1 MRGPVVQRDKE
12 TKANSGEF
20 WSFKQL
26 NSLVMR
32 QIICAGLG
40 IYVDLRI
47 NDAGSIQKF
56 GRLQMTV
63 FKSIAIAS
71 ALVAGTAA
79 TAQERFITIGTGGQT
94 GVYFVVGQSICRLV
108 NRGTADH
115 NLKCTAPSTGGSI
128 ANINAIK
135 AGDMDMGV
143 AQSDWQYHAYN
154 GTSEFEGKQF
164 DKERAVFSVHSEPFT
179 VVARADS
186 GVSSF
191 DELFGKRVNVGNPG
205 SGQRATMDVV
215 LNAMG
220 KSDADF
226 ALASE
231 LKPAEQSAALG
242 DNKVDAIIYTVGH
255 PNGSIQEATSTVD
268 AKLVDVNGPAIDK
281 LVEENPYY
289 AKATIPG
296 GMYANNPDDT
306 ETFGVKATFVTSSDV
321 PDEVVYTVVKAVFDN
336 FDRFKGL
343 HPAFADLK
351 EEDMISAGLSAP
363 LHPGAEK
370 YYKERGWIQ

>member
-1 MRGPVVQRDKE
+1 MKIL
-12 TKANSGEF
+12 K
-20 WSFKQL
+20 
-26 NSLVMR
+26 
-32 QIICAGLG
+32 
-40 IYVDLRI
+40 
-47 NDAGSIQKF
+47 
-56 GRLQMTV
+56 
-63 FKSIAIAS
+63 
-71 ALVAGTAA
+71 TAA
-79 TAQERFITIGTGGQT
+79 FVSAALLAGQTSTAQERFITIGTGGQT

-108 NRGTADH
+108 NRGTAEH

-143 AQSDWQYHAYN
+143 AQSDWQFHAYN
-154 GTSEFEGKQF
+154 GSSQFEGDQF
-164 DKERAVFSVHSEPFT
+164 ENLRAVFSVHGEPFT
-179 VVARADS
+179 VVSRADS
-186 GVSSF
+186 NIATF
-191 DELFGKRVNVGNPG
+191 DDLFGKRVNVGNPG

-215 LNAMG
+215 LDAMG
-220 KSDADF
+220 KSSEDF

-268 AKLVDVNGPAIDK
+268 AKLVNVTGEAIDK
-281 LVEENPYY
+281 LVGDNPYY

-296 GMYANNPDDT
+296 GLYKGNDEDI
-306 ETFGVKATFVTSSDV
+306 ETFGVKATFVTSADV
-321 PDEVVYTVVKAVFDN
+321 ADDVVYTVVKAVFDN

-343 HPAFADLK
+343 HPAFANLT
-351 EEDMISAGLSAP
+351 EEEMIADGLSAP

-370 YYKERGWIQ
+370 YYAERGWMN

>member
-1 MRGPVVQRDKE
+1 MKFLKTV
-12 TKANSGEF
+12 
-20 WSFKQL
+20 
-26 NSLVMR
+26 
-32 QIICAGLG
+32 
-40 IYVDLRI
+40 
-47 NDAGSIQKF
+47 SI
-56 GRLQMTV
+56 L
-63 FKSIAIAS
+63 A
-71 ALVAGTAA
+71 AA
-79 TAQERFITIGTGGQT
+79 TLTAQGAFAQDRFITIGTGGQT

-154 GTSEFEGKQF
+154 GSSEFEGNKF

-186 GVSSF
+186 GVATF
-191 DELFGKRVNVGNPG
+191 DDLFGKRVNVGNPG

-220 KSDADF
+220 KSDGDF

-268 AKLVDVNGPAIDK
+268 ARLIPVTGEAIDK
-281 LVEENPYY
+281 LVADNPYY

-296 GMYANNPDDT
+296 GLYSGNDDPVD
-306 ETFGVKATFVTSSDV
+306 TFGVKATFVTSSDV
-321 PDEVVYTVVKAVFDN
+321 PDDVVYTVVKAVFDN

-343 HPAFADLK
+343 HPAFANLK
-351 EEDMISAGLSAP
+351 EEEMISDGLSAP
-363 LHPGAEK
+363 LHPGAEQ
-370 YYKERGWIQ
+370 YYKERGWIE